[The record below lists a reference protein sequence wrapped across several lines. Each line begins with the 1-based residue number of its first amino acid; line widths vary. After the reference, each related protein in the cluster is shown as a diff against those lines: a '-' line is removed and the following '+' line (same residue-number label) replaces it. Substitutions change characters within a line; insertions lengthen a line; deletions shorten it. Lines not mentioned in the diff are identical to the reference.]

1 MNDDNPNT
9 RARLTVF
16 MPLWVRDALKQY
28 VVPLRVS
35 MSQFLADH
43 AELIV
48 TEAGYKPKTVT
59 YESIAQLVLDNFEVL
74 EDSRIPKKRL
84 KELANGQHP
93 SEIELLRIAN
103 TIGATEDELMELCKK
118 CPKKE
123 TATHGA

>member
-1 MNDDNPNT
+1 MF
-9 RARLTVF
+9 L
-16 MPLWVRDALKQY
+16 PLWVRDALKQY

-35 MSQFLADH
+35 MSQYIADH
-43 AELIV
+43 IEEVVLG
-48 TEAGYKPKTVT
+48 AGYKAPKPMT

-103 TIGATEDELMELCKK
+103 TIGATEEELMELCKK

-123 TATHGA
+123 TATNGA